1 MNADYLRG
9 ARFAVPA
16 AYQWDAS
23 GGAISDNIHSYVPA
37 KRHTCLAQNT
47 RDGLSSLIGCWGA
60 LATYGMAL
68 LPLVALLINAASA
81 FAGESGRKP
90 VRSLF
95 EIRHD
100 GVIVQEWETSCAA
113 AALATVLTFSLSDP
127 VSEKFVAQRMLHSTD
142 PIRVKVRG
150 GFSLL
155 DMKHFVESRG
165 FKGAGFKGLSFER
178 LLALQSPIVPI
189 DFYGNP
195 HFVVVRGLS
204 DAGQVQLADPA
215 FGNHSV
221 SVEDF
226 NSVWKD
232 GIGFVVTR

>member
-1 MNADYLRG
+1 VPQLTRCLGVLAICRTALLSL
-9 ARFAVPA
+9 AVLHI
-16 AYQWDAS
+16 S
-23 GGAISDNIHSYVPA
+23 GGSI
-37 KRHTCLAQNT
+37 R
-47 RDGLSSLIGCWGA
+47 
-60 LATYGMAL
+60 
-68 LPLVALLINAASA
+68 
-81 FAGESGRKP
+81 AGEEGRRP

-113 AALATVLTFSLSDP
+113 AALATVLTFTLDDP
-127 VSEKFVAQRMLHSTD
+127 VSEKLVAQRMLHSTD
-142 PIRVKVRG
+142 PIKVKVRG

-165 FKGAGFKGLSFER
+165 FKGAAFKGLSFEH

-189 DFYGNP
+189 DFYGNA
-195 HFVVVRGLS
+195 HFVVVRGLN
-204 DAGQVQLADPA
+204 DAGRVRLADPA

-232 GIGFVVTR
+232 GIGFVVSR